1 MLERGVDLAVRD
13 VRLGGTDL
21 PDLEGMKTEICK
33 NALVLPNCVESVQI
47 QLESIPV
54 QPGSIETVS
63 GSVRCIDKMSDAD
76 PSTGTN
82 YSVGSENE
90 MMVVKVCALMK
101 PLFPTTRLGLGMS
114 VDSEGNNA
122 IVAVA
127 AFVNEPGQRALEQI
141 DNNDVETGGGL
152 TTGGDA

>member
-1 MLERGVDLAVRD
+1 
-13 VRLGGTDL
+13 
-21 PDLEGMKTEICK
+21 
-33 NALVLPNCVESVQI
+33 
-47 QLESIPV
+47 
-54 QPGSIETVS
+54 
-63 GSVRCIDKMSDAD
+63 
-76 PSTGTN
+76 
-82 YSVGSENE
+82 

-127 AFVNEPGQRALEQI
+127 AFVNEPGQRALEQK
-141 DNNDVETGGGL
+141 NNNTQTGGGL